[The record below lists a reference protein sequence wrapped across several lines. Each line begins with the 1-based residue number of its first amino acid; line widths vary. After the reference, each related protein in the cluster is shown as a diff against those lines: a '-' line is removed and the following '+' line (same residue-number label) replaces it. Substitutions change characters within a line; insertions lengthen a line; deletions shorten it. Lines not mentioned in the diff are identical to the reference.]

1 MTGLNTQV
9 YYICFQFEVS
19 DTICNEVLLN
29 LFILN
34 TFINILLILAN
45 IHSESQD
52 DILLYIKKFIEYK
65 YLNKFR
71 LFSYIG
77 ISNIKENSFLEAMK
91 ILFLLSQLYLVIYQK

>member
-52 DILLYIKKFIEYK
+52 DILLYIKKFTEYK

-71 LFSYIG
+71 LFSSIG